1 MPKTNKY
8 MVKAPFLRET
18 TLTAIVR
25 NEENNPAGGIVD
37 YCRNVLPFVEKAVI
51 IDTGSTDN
59 TFNLLKKMKEEY
71 PNLSLFQEE
80 FKGFAQSRNSTLE
93 KVKTK
98 YSLILDADER
108 FPIRT
113 IYALEDFLNDFYPV
127 DGLCFDC
134 YSVTKEKILEDK
146 TSLNPRFFKN
156 TFGIHFKNSKGKVY
170 EELYD
175 KKENLILNK
184 SCYFLKDLNFYHF
197 IGESTK
203 GKENWYSYLEK
214 LTPSWKFEIAN
225 PEEFF
230 EYELCKKFNPKRREI
245 VLN

>member
-1 MPKTNKY
+1 
-8 MVKAPFLRET
+8 MVKSPFLRGT

-25 NEENNPAGGIVD
+25 NEEQNSAGGIVD
-37 YCRNVLPFVEKAVI
+37 YCKNILPYVEKAVI
-51 IDTGSTDN
+51 IDTCSTDN
-59 TFNLLKKMKEEY
+59 TFNLLKKMSKEY
-71 PNLSLFQEE
+71 SHLSIFQEE

-93 KVKTK
+93 KVQTEF
-98 YSLILDADER
+98 SLILDADER

-113 IYALEDFLNDFYPV
+113 IYALEEFLENKYQV

-134 YSVTKEKILEDK
+134 YSVTKDKITEDK

-156 TFGIHFKNSKGKVY
+156 TPGISFKNSRGKVY

-175 KKENLILNK
+175 KKGNLILNK
-184 SCYFLKDLNFYHF
+184 SCYFLENLKFYHF

-203 GKENWYSYLEK
+203 GKNNWYSYLEK
-214 LTPSWKFEIAN
+214 LPPSWKFEIVT

-230 EYELCKKFNPKRREI
+230 GYNLCKIFNRKREEI
-245 VLN
+245 SLN